1 MNDAAK
7 EKLTME
13 RDLPR
18 ALARSEFTL
27 RYQPQLDIRSGSVVG
42 VEALLRW
49 IHPEFGLV
57 KPAQFIP
64 AAEQSGLIEA
74 IGEWVLSTACV
85 QACIWQGSGLPEMT
99 IAVNLSVRQCLNP
112 RLHDMVARVLSDT
125 GIDPQRLE
133 LEITES
139 VAMNS
144 AEAAVANIRDLKAM
158 GIRLSID
165 DFGTGYS
172 ALSQLKCCP
181 VSKLKIDQSFV
192 RNLGFDATDA
202 AIVRAIIFLGH
213 SLEMAVI
220 AEGVETDRQLALL
233 TAYGCDEIQGYLL
246 APPAAAGDTPELIR
260 RLRIYPIAVR
270 KPSEKRNGLPTAVPL

>member
-1 MNDAAK
+1 M
-7 EKLTME
+7 
-13 RDLPR
+13 
-18 ALARSEFTL
+18 
-27 RYQPQLDIRSGSVVG
+27 VG
-42 VEALLRW
+42 
-49 IHPEFGLV
+49 G
-57 KPAQFIP
+57 
-64 AAEQSGLIEA
+64 
-74 IGEWVLSTACV
+74 
-85 QACIWQGSGLPEMT
+85 
-99 IAVNLSVRQCLNP
+99 
-112 RLHDMVARVLSDT
+112 VLSDR

-213 SLEMAVI
+213 SLEMTVI